1 MIETALITGSEGGI
15 GEALCRKFRTA
26 GFKVIGLD
34 LERQS
39 AIHDVFVQCDLI
51 QLCQN
56 DAYRA
61 GILVEIRRHCAENQL
76 KVLINNAAVQILKA
90 TEELGADDWHQTMN
104 VNVVAPFL
112 LAQGLLVNLEAGAG
126 SVINI
131 ASVHAQ
137 ATKPTFVCYATSKA
151 ALVGLTKA
159 MAVDLG
165 PRVRINAICPAA
177 TATPM
182 LRAGFE
188 DNPEAFA
195 QLSHMH
201 PRGRIADPAEIAEI
215 AFFLASS
222 QADFLT
228 GTALYADG
236 GICARLHD
244 PV

>member
-1 MIETALITGSEGGI
+1 MIETALITGSDGGI
-15 GEALCRKFRTA
+15 GEALCQKFRTA

-34 LERQS
+34 LEQRS
-39 AIHDVFVQCDLI
+39 AAHDVFVQGDLR
-51 QLCQN
+51 QLCQ
-56 DAYRA
+56 DPAYCDD
-61 GILVEIRRHCAENQL
+61 ILAEVHSHCSGNQL
-76 KVLINNAAVQILKA
+76 KVLINNAAVQILKE
-90 TEELGADDWHQTMN
+90 TEEIQADDWLQTMN

-112 LAQGLLVNLEAGAG
+112 LAQGLLENLEAGNG

-137 ATKPTFVCYATSKA
+137 ATKPGFVCYATSKA

-165 PRVRINAICPAA
+165 PRVRVNAICPAA

-182 LRAGFE
+182 LQAGFE
-188 DNPEAFA
+188 DDPEAFA
-195 QLSHMH
+195 QLAHMH
-201 PRGRIADPAEIAEI
+201 PRGRIARPSEIAEI
-215 AFFLASS
+215 ALFLASS
-222 QADFLT
+222 RADFLT